1 MPTTQPV
8 PPVRLPHP
16 DLSERP
22 HACTVELDM
31 TASPGAIFRAWT
43 ERFDSWFARP
53 GAVRMRAEVDEPFS
67 FEVDHEDRRH
77 AHYGRFL
84 ALEPGRLVEMTWVT
98 GKGGT
103 DGAETV
109 VRVELAAAGAGTHLR
124 LTHSG
129 FYDDAVAEQH
139 GAAWSRVLAH
149 LDERLATPA

>member
-1 MPTTQPV
+1 MPTKQPV
-8 PPVRLPHP
+8 PSVRLPSP

-22 HACTVELDM
+22 HAFTVERGM
-31 TASPGAIFRAWT
+31 RASPDAIFRAWT

-53 GAVRMRAEVDEPFS
+53 GALRMRAQLDEPFY
-67 FEVDHEDRRH
+67 FEVDHEGARH

-84 ALEPGRLVEMTWVT
+84 ALEPGRLVEMTWMT

-109 VRVELAAAGAGTHLR
+109 VRVELAATGEGAHLR

-129 FYDDAVAEQH
+129 FHDEAAAAQH
-139 GAAWSRVLAH
+139 EAAWPRVLAH
-149 LDERLATPA
+149 LDGRSATPA